1 MKFIYYETRA
11 LNDFENEVKTMQ
23 EQNITEKVL
32 M

>member
-1 MKFIYYETRA
+1 MKFIYCETRA